1 MSTATDRGG
10 GASISRDWIV
20 VVACLVCQIGMG
32 AGGYLFPVFL
42 KPIAEDLGWSRTT
55 YSLAN
60 PVMSTTV
67 ALVGPIVGRLSD
79 RIGPRV
85 VLVAGSLLMSAALL
99 GAGEMED
106 VRDFYL
112 VAVLIGLGVACLG
125 DLPTAAAIAG
135 RFQNRRG
142 LALGTVYIGSNLGGA
157 IAPLVATAIAAT
169 ASWRG
174 ALTAM
179 GSTLWLLLLPF
190 ALLAAAPPRRD
201 TGVGAGAGVEGP
213 YGAAAEDGFPPRA
226 DLSSGVP
233 DARTARP
240 SSRARDGA
248 TVPDAREAAAE
259 PVTHDAPSAVRQ
271 IDFWLLFWV
280 VFVFYLYRLGVNTH
294 LVAFLSDRGHSDQSA
309 AGSFAAMLALGI
321 AGKLLTGWLADRV
334 GVWPATLGNFVLIT
348 VASALL
354 LVPDVPLAIPV
365 FLALHGFAT
374 AAEDVVVP
382 LVVGRRFGSLHLASI
397 YGVLLLALVPGGA
410 AGPLLAGWTFDSTGS
425 YAAVFALFLVGNLS
439 AVAALWVVRRHS

>member
-1 MSTATDRGG
+1 MIASGDRGG
-10 GASISRDWIV
+10 FLSRDWV
-20 VVACLVCQIGMG
+20 VVLACLVCQVGMG
-32 AGGYLFPVFL
+32 TGGYLFPVFL

-60 PVMSTTV
+60 PIMSTTV

-85 VLVAGSLLMSAALL
+85 VLVAGSLLMSGALL
-99 GAGEMED
+99 GAGRMGD
-106 VRDFYL
+106 IRDFYV

-135 RFQNRRG
+135 RFQDRRG

-169 ASWRG
+169 ATWRV
-174 ALTAM
+174 ALTTM

-190 ALLAAAPPRRD
+190 ALLAAAPRRTVED
-201 TGVGAGAGVEGP
+201 GDAAVDVGSQSGADAARAR
-213 YGAAAEDGFPPRA
+213 GAAASLAGTR
-226 DLSSGVP
+226 
-233 DARTARP
+233 DAASTTSAKGSAP
-240 SSRARDGA
+240 KPIA
-248 TVPDAREAAAE
+248 
-259 PVTHDAPSAVRQ
+259 HDAASSIRQ
-271 IDFWLLFWV
+271 VDFWLLFWV

-309 AGSFAAMLALGI
+309 AGSFSAMLALGI

-334 GVWPATLGNFVLIT
+334 GVWPAALGNFVLIAI
-348 VASALL
+348 ASALL
-354 LVPDVPLAIPV
+354 LVPDLPLALPL

-397 YGVLLLALVPGGA
+397 YGVLLLALIPGGA

-425 YAAVFALFLVGNLS
+425 YAAVFALFFAGNLS
-439 AVAALWVVRRHS
+439 AVAALYVVRRHS

>member
-1 MSTATDRGG
+1 LSASPDRG
-10 GASISRDWIV
+10 SFRSRDWVV
-20 VVACLVCQIGMG
+20 VVACLVCQVGMG
-32 AGGYLFPVFL
+32 AGGYIFPVFL

-60 PVMSTTV
+60 PIMSTTV
-67 ALVGPIVGRLSD
+67 AIVGPIVGRLSD

-85 VLVAGSLLMSAALL
+85 VLVTGSLLMSGALL
-99 GAGEMED
+99 GAGGMEHI
-106 VRDFYL
+106 RDFYV

-169 ASWRG
+169 ATWRG
-174 ALTAM
+174 ALTTM

-190 ALLAAAPPRRD
+190 ALLAAAPRRAVED
-201 TGVGAGAGVEGP
+201 AEVGRAAVARADADDGAGGAQTASPPEGKP
-213 YGAAAEDGFPPRA
+213 DTATT
-226 DLSSGVP
+226 SSASP
-233 DARTARP
+233 
-240 SSRARDGA
+240 ARDAG
-248 TVPDAREAAAE
+248 AE
-259 PVTHDAPSAVRQ
+259 PVSHDAASSIRQ
-271 IDFWLLFWV
+271 VDFWLLFWV

-309 AGSFAAMLALGI
+309 AGSFSAMLALGI
-321 AGKLLTGWLADRV
+321 AGKLVTGWLADHV
-334 GVWPATLGNFVLIT
+334 GVWPAALGNFVLIAI
-348 VASALL
+348 ASALL
-354 LVPDVPLAIPV
+354 LVPDLSLAIPL

-439 AVAALWVVRRHS
+439 AVAALYVVRRHA